1 MTASRRIGILTG
13 GGDVPGLNSVIKSV
27 VYRATEIGDEVIG
40 IRRGWEG
47 LTHLRFDPAPD
58 PQYIVGLDRTN
69 TRTIDRTGGTM
80 LHTSRTN
87 PRKMNAASVPAW
99 LDPGRVMAMTNAEGV
114 IDLTPVVL
122 DNIQRLGLD
131 VLVTIGGDDTLSFS
145 RALFDEG
152 VPLVAIPKTM
162 DNDVAG
168 TEYCI
173 GFSTAIT
180 RAKELINRQRTTL
193 GSHERIGVFRIFGRD
208 AGFSALYTAYV
219 TSARCVIPE
228 APYDLDR
235 LAAVVTADREAN
247 PSRYAVI
254 VTAEGAI
261 WKGAQM
267 QDVGETDMFGHRH
280 KANVGEALA
289 AELKARTGI
298 DSVASELTYDLR
310 SGEPDALDAMVAT
323 TFANIAMDLVRD
335 GITGRMM
342 AIRDGKYSHTELPAA
357 GTKARRVDVA
367 DMYNQERFRPRYEG
381 KLGDPMLLVGV
392 GGAVTAPV

>member
-1 MTASRRIGILTG
+1 MRRIIQAGIRAPSRVAPPSRNRPAIPPRGTMPGAMNGRRRIGILTG

-58 PQYIVGLDRTN
+58 PHYVVGLDRTN

-87 PRKMNAASVPAW
+87 PRKMTAPSVPAW

-122 DNIQRLGLD
+122 DNIERLGLD

-228 APYDLDR
+228 VPYDLDA
-235 LAAVVTADREAN
+235 LAALLAADHAAN
-247 PSRYAVI
+247 PSRYAFVI
-254 VTAEGAI
+254 TAEGAI
-261 WKGAQM
+261 WKGAHVT
-267 QDVGETDMFGHRH
+267 DVGSADAFGHRH

-289 AELKARTGI
+289 
-298 DSVASELTYDLR
+298 
-310 SGEPDALDAMVAT
+310 
-323 TFANIAMDLVRD
+323 
-335 GITGRMM
+335 
-342 AIRDGKYSHTELPAA
+342 TELH
-357 GTKARRVDVA
+357 AR
-367 DMYNQERFRPRYEG
+367 
-381 KLGDPMLLVGV
+381 
-392 GGAVTAPV
+392 